1 MKKKFK
7 LFCFGFGQVA
17 KYFVNKLLDKKVFF
31 DLITTNTTKTELKK
45 IDKFKYKSYFFYN
58 DKFDNDILKDL
69 KSSNKILISIP
80 PKNKTDLVLKNF
92 GKYFKNRNFDWVTY
106 LSATNVYGDKRGEWV
121 NENSRPNPVSFRGI
135 SRLVVENE
143 WLNFYKN
150 FLLPIQIFR
159 LSGIYSNENNI
170 INRLKIGDYK
180 IIEKKIIFF
189 LEFILKTLL
198 NYYYFH

>member
-69 KSSNKILISIP
+69 KAKTKGLDEDLII
-80 PKNKTDLVLKNF
+80 KNYTEEIIKTQEAPDGAYTV
-92 GKYFKNRNFDWVTY
+92 
-106 LSATNVYGDKRGEWV
+106 GDKIV
-121 NENSRPNPVSFRGI
+121 IIQDKQVI
-135 SRLVVENE
+135 AVE
-143 WLNFYKN
+143 
-150 FLLPIQIFR
+150 
-159 LSGIYSNENNI
+159 
-170 INRLKIGDYK
+170 
-180 IIEKKIIFF
+180 
-189 LEFILKTLL
+189 
-198 NYYYFH
+198 